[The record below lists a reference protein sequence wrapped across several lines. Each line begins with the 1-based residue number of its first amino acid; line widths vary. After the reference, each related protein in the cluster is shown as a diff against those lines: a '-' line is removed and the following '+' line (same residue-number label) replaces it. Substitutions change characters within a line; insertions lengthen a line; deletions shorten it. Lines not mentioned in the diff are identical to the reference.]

1 MKVRVA
7 KCKEKVQNMW
17 REIIDMTGEKRKGI
31 MYILLAAFFFSLM
44 TTFVR
49 LSGDLPTM
57 QKTLFRNLV
66 AAAVSWI
73 MLLSGGEKIEI
84 KKGDVPDLILRATFG
99 TMGLIC
105 NFYAIDR
112 LNISDA
118 NMLNKLSPFFAILMS
133 IFILKEKAS
142 KKEWLIVAV
151 AFVGALFVIKPGFN
165 MALGPAL
172 IGTLGGFGAGVA
184 YTFVRKLGK
193 NGVRGPIIVMF
204 FSTFSTLVCLPFFL
218 MSYQP
223 MTWKQLLFL
232 LGAGLAATGGQLSI
246 TAAYTYAPAKEIS
259 VYDYTQVIFAAIW
272 GFCFFGQ
279 VPDVISIVGYVIII
293 GAAVCRKYV
302 K

>member
-1 MKVRVA
+1 MS
-7 KCKEKVQNMW
+7 
-17 REIIDMTGEKRKGI
+17 GEKRKGI
-31 MYILLAAFFFSLM
+31 LFILLAALCFSLM
-44 TTFVR
+44 TAFVR

-66 AAAVSWI
+66 AAAVSWV

-84 KKGDVPDLILRATFG
+84 KKAHVPDLVWRSTFG
-99 TMGLIC
+99 TIGMIC

-142 KKEWLIVAV
+142 KKEWAIVAV
-151 AFVGALFVIKPGFN
+151 AFIGALFVIKPGFQ
-165 MALGPAL
+165 MAMGPAL

-193 NGVRGPIIVMF
+193 NGVRGPVIVMF

-218 MSYQP
+218 ANYQP
-223 MTWKQLLFL
+223 MTMRQLLFL
-232 LGAGLAATGGQLSI
+232 LGAGVAATGGQLSI

-272 GFCFFGQ
+272 GFFFFGQ
-279 VPDVISIVGYVIII
+279 IPDVWSIIGYVIII
-293 GAAVCRKYV
+293 GAAFYRRFRA
-302 K
+302 

>member
-1 MKVRVA
+1 MQPSFLLFRKRS
-7 KCKEKVQNMW
+7 EKMA
-17 REIIDMTGEKRKGI
+17 GEKRKGI
-31 MYILLAAFFFSLM
+31 LYILLAALFFSLM
-44 TTFVR
+44 TAFVR

-66 AAAVSWI
+66 AAVVSWI
-73 MLLSGGEKIEI
+73 MLLAGGEKIEI
-84 KKGDVPDLILRATFG
+84 KKEHVSDLVLRATFG
-99 TMGLIC
+99 TIGLIC

-165 MALGPAL
+165 MVIGPAL

-193 NGVRGPIIVMF
+193 AGVRGPVIVMF

-218 MSYQP
+218 ARYQP
-223 MTWKQLLFL
+223 MTMKQLLLL

-272 GFCFFGQ
+272 GFFFFGQ
-279 VPDVISIVGYVIII
+279 VPDMLSIIGYVIII
-293 GAAVCRKYV
+293 GAAVYRRCKV
-302 K
+302 

>member
-1 MKVRVA
+1 M
-7 KCKEKVQNMW
+7 
-17 REIIDMTGEKRKGI
+17 
-31 MYILLAAFFFSLM
+31 
-44 TTFVR
+44 
-49 LSGDLPTM
+49 
-57 QKTLFRNLV
+57 
-66 AAAVSWI
+66 
-73 MLLSGGEKIEI
+73 
-84 KKGDVPDLILRATFG
+84 PDLLLRASFG

-133 IFILKEKAS
+133 ILILKEKAS

-151 AFVGALFVIKPGFN
+151 AFAGALLVIKPGFN
-165 MALGPAL
+165 MAIGPAL

-193 NGVRGPIIVMF
+193 SGVRGPIIVMF

-218 MSYQP
+218 AGYQP
-223 MTWKQLLFL
+223 MALKQLLFL

-272 GFCFFGQ
+272 GFLFFGQ
-279 VPDVISIVGYVIII
+279 IPDALSVIGYVIII
-293 GAAVCRKYV
+293 GAAVYRRFRADVLEYATGISDKRG
-302 K
+302 KE

>member
-1 MKVRVA
+1 MPA
-7 KCKEKVQNMW
+7 KK
-17 REIIDMTGEKRKGI
+17 GKGI
-31 MYILLAAFFFSLM
+31 LYVLLAALCFSLM

-66 AAAVSWI
+66 AAVAAWL
-73 MLLSGGEKIEI
+73 MLLTGRQKIEI
-84 KKGDVPDLILRATFG
+84 KKEHWPDLLLRASFG
-99 TMGLIC
+99 TVGMIC

-142 KKEWLIVAV
+142 KKEWCIVAI
-151 AFVGALFVIKPGFN
+151 AFIGALFVIKPGFS
-165 MALGPAL
+165 METVPAL
-172 IGTLGGFGAGVA
+172 IGALGGFGAGVA
-184 YTFVRKLGK
+184 YTYVRKLGK
-193 NGVRGPIIVMF
+193 SGVRGPVIVMF
-204 FSTFSTLVCLPFFL
+204 FSTFSTLVCLPFFVAG
-218 MSYQP
+218 YQP
-223 MTWKQLLFL
+223 MTLRQTLLL
-232 LGAGLAATGGQLSI
+232 LGAGIAATGGQLSI

-279 VPDVISIVGYVIII
+279 IPDALSIVGYVIIV
-293 GAAVCRKYV
+293 GAAVCRRYL
-302 K
+302 

>member
-1 MKVRVA
+1 MRR
-7 KCKEKVQNMW
+7 EKQ
-17 REIIDMTGEKRKGI
+17 KGI
-31 MYILLAAFFFSLM
+31 LYILLAALFFSLM
-44 TTFVR
+44 TAFVR

-66 AAAVSWI
+66 AAIVSWA
-73 MLLSGGEKIEI
+73 MLLSGGEKIEM
-84 KKGDVPDLILRATFG
+84 KKEHVPDLVLRASFG
-99 TMGLIC
+99 TMGMIC

-142 KKEWLIVAV
+142 KKEWAIVAV
-151 AFVGALFVIKPGFN
+151 AFIGALFVIKPGFN
-165 MALGPAL
+165 MAMGSAL

-193 NGVRGPIIVMF
+193 NGVRGPVIVMF

-218 MSYQP
+218 ASYQP
-223 MTWKQLLFL
+223 MTIKQLLFL

-272 GFCFFGQ
+272 GFLFFGQ
-279 VPDVISIVGYVIII
+279 IPDAWSVIGYVIII
-293 GAAVCRKYV
+293 GAAVYRRMKA
-302 K
+302 

>member
-1 MKVRVA
+1 MNG
-7 KCKEKVQNMW
+7 CKMQRKIRGRKQVVEKT
-17 REIIDMTGEKRKGI
+17 DMTGDKRKGI
-31 MYILLAAFFFSLM
+31 MYVLLAAFFFSLM
-44 TTFVR
+44 TALVR

-57 QKTLFRNLV
+57 QKSLFRNLV
-66 AAAVSWI
+66 AAAASWI
-73 MLLSGGEKIEI
+73 MLLSGGEKIAI
-84 KKGDVPDLILRATFG
+84 KKEQVPDLLLRAGFG
-99 TMGLIC
+99 TVGLVC

-133 IFILKEKAS
+133 IFILKERAG
-142 KKEWLIVAV
+142 KKEWFIVAV
-151 AFVGALFVIKPGFN
+151 AFAGALFVIQPGFN

-184 YTFVRKLGK
+184 YTFVRKLGRR
-193 NGVRGPIIVMF
+193 GVRGPVIVMF

-218 MSYQP
+218 INYEP
-223 MTWKQLLFL
+223 MTLRQLLLL

-246 TAAYTYAPAKEIS
+246 TAAYTHAPAKEIS

-279 VPDVISIVGYVIII
+279 IPDVLSVVGYVIII
-293 GAAVCRKYV
+293 GAAVCRKYF
-302 K
+302 